1 MFGKER
7 SSAED
12 EKRHRRLSWCA
23 LLGECFILRRA
34 RVSTVCFEAFS
45 NVCKLSRPFFVFF
58 RLIFFVRSSLFFF
71 LPFSSS
77 YFLGRHTRERER
89 EEREKKRM
97 LREARELCYKHR
109 DAYHEALKKASS
121 KKELRALEKLFE
133 KHCPRSWV
141 DHFEK
146 IRLDQEKFTK
156 LTSKN

>member
-1 MFGKER
+1 MATSI
-7 SSAED
+7 SSI
-12 EKRHRRLSWCA
+12 A
-23 LLGECFILRRA
+23 LLY
-34 RVSTVCFEAFS
+34 
-45 NVCKLSRPFFVFF
+45 KK
-58 RLIFFVRSSLFFF
+58 
-71 LPFSSS
+71 
-77 YFLGRHTRERER
+77 HTRDERER
-89 EEREKKRM
+89 EREKKRM